1 MLNTNSM
8 PAVLACLLT
17 INSIE
22 MAAFATYST
31 FAKSMRIA
39 LEDLKLARLFV
50 VYPGEQS
57 YELHRRVEVIAIQDL
72 PGKLALLV

>member
-1 MLNTNSM
+1 
-8 PAVLACLLT
+8 
-17 INSIE
+17 
-22 MAAFATYST
+22 
-31 FAKSMRIA
+31 MRIA

-50 VYPGEQS
+50 VYPGEQP